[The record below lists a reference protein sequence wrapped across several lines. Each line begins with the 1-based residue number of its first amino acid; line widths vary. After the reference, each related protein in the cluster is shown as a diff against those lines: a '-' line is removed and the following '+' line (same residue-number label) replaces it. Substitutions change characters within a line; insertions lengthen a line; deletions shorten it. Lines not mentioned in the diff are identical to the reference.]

1 MTVTEAA
8 KALNVS
14 RTVIGRQ
21 IRRGTLTATKYG
33 RDYWILPE
41 HLEAFRRLDR
51 KEGRPRKAGRA
62 A

>member
-8 KALNVS
+8 RAMNVS

-21 IRRGTLTATKYG
+21 IRRGTLLATKYG

-41 HLEAFRRLDR
+41 DLEAFHQLNR
-51 KEGRPRKAGRA
+51 KGGRPRKAGRA